1 MMNISETAK
10 LMNLRKVISMGKK
23 KGYVTLDELK
33 SVMPSEMSD
42 KKQLEEITRI
52 LEEMDIQVVEDPSE
66 VTAALISAAVVE
78 DIEEDGDGLLLWSE
92 EEEEDTFKESG
103 GADPVKM
110 YLQEM
115 GNIPLLSREEEIELA
130 KRIEAGRMK
139 AINTVMAI
147 PLTIRELLKLGERLQ
162 SGEIDIEDILILDDS
177 SPEYLER
184 EKNRFLAKV
193 RNLEELF
200 KDFEAAKRRIFSGVD
215 MDEEKVLKAKVED
228 LRQKMVEIVKELSLA
243 SSQIERLVELI
254 RDYVKIADKAQEEM
268 RKCEEILLMPSETF
282 IEFMDLMET
291 LSEEERNER
300 CKRVTGMDYVVLLDF
315 KKRVEEAKEK
325 IKSVEKESTVRIEEL
340 QSALKE
346 IEEGLKEEK
355 EAKRLLAEANLRL
368 VVSIAKKYTNK
379 GLQLLDLIQEGN
391 IGLMKAVEKFE
402 YQRGYKFSTYATWWI
417 RQAITRAIA
426 DQARTIRIPV
436 HMIETINKLVRTAR
450 QLYQELG
457 REPTPEEIARKAD
470 MPVEKV
476 RKIFKI
482 AKEPVSLETPIGDD
496 EDSSLGDFVEDRS
509 IEKPDEVAVL
519 EALKEKVYQALGTLT
534 EREQTVL
541 KMRFGIDMDAEHTLE
556 EVGRVFKVT
565 RERIRQIEAKALKK
579 LRNPIDLSILKNIS
593 ESDLL

>member
-1 MMNISETAK
+1 MNISETAK

-33 SVMPSEMSD
+33 SVMPSEMDD

-52 LEEMDIQVVEDPSE
+52 LEEMDIQVVENPSE
-66 VTAALISAAVVE
+66 VTAALISASVVE
-78 DIEEDGDGLLLWSE
+78 DIEEDGDNILIWT
-92 EEEEDTFKESG
+92 EEEEDTFRESG

-130 KRIEAGRMK
+130 KKIEAGRMK
-139 AINTVMAI
+139 AINTVMSI
-147 PLTIRELLKLGERLQ
+147 PLTIRELLKLGERLEN
-162 SGEIDIEDILILDDS
+162 GEIDIEDILILDDS
-177 SPEYLER
+177 SPEFLEK
-184 EKNRFLAKV
+184 EKNKFLSKV
-193 RNLEELF
+193 KKLEELF
-200 KDFEAAKRRIFSGVD
+200 KDFEAAKRKIFSGVEA
-215 MDEEKVLKAKVED
+215 EEERLLKEEIER
-228 LRQKMVEIVKELSLA
+228 LRKKMVELVKELSLS

-254 RDYVKIADKAQEEM
+254 RKYVREADRAQEEM
-268 RKCEEILLMPSETF
+268 RKCEEILLMPSDTF
-282 IEFMDLMET
+282 IEFMELMET

-300 CKRVTGMDYVVLLDF
+300 CKKVTGMDYELLVDF
-315 KKRVEEAKEK
+315 KKRVEEAKKK
-325 IKSVEKESTVRIEEL
+325 IKDVEQESTVRIEEL
-340 QSALKE
+340 RAALKE

-457 REPTPEEIARKAD
+457 REPTPEEIAKKAD
-470 MPVEKV
+470 MPVDKV

-519 EALKEKVYQALGTLT
+519 EALKEKVYQALSTLT

-556 EVGRVFKVT
+556 EVGKVFKVT

-579 LRNPIDLSILKNIS
+579 LRNPVDMTILKNIS

>member
-1 MMNISETAK
+1 MNISETAK

-33 SVMPSEMSD
+33 SVMPSEMDD

-52 LEEMDIQVVEDPSE
+52 LEEMDIQVVENPSE
-66 VTAALISAAVVE
+66 VTAALISASVVE
-78 DIEEDGDGLLLWSE
+78 DIEEEGDGILLWSE
-92 EEEEDTFKESG
+92 EEEDTFRESG

-130 KRIEAGRMK
+130 KKIEAGRMK
-139 AINTVMAI
+139 AINTVMSI
-147 PLTIRELLKLGERLQ
+147 PLTIRELLKLGERLEN
-162 SGEIDIEDILILDDS
+162 GEIDIEDILILDDS
-177 SPEYLER
+177 SPEFLEK
-184 EKNRFLAKV
+184 EKNKFLSKV
-193 RNLEELF
+193 KKLEELF
-200 KDFEAAKRRIFSGVD
+200 KDFEAAKRKIFSGVEA
-215 MDEEKVLKAKVED
+215 EEERLLKEEIER
-228 LRQKMVEIVKELSLA
+228 LRKKMVELVKELSLS

-254 RDYVKIADKAQEEM
+254 RKYVREADKAQEEM
-268 RKCEEILLMPSETF
+268 RKCEEILLMPSDTF
-282 IEFMDLMET
+282 IEFMELMET

-300 CKRVTGMDYVVLLDF
+300 CKKVTGMDYELLVDF
-315 KKRVEEAKEK
+315 KKRVEEAKKK
-325 IKSVEKESTVRIEEL
+325 IKDVEQESTVRIEEL
-340 QSALKE
+340 RAALKE

-457 REPTPEEIARKAD
+457 REPTPEEIAKKAD
-470 MPVEKV
+470 MPVDKV

-519 EALKEKVYQALGTLT
+519 EALKEKVYQALSTLT

-556 EVGRVFKVT
+556 EVGKVFKVT

-579 LRNPIDLSILKNIS
+579 LRNPVDMTILKNIS

>member
-1 MMNISETAK
+1 MNISETAK

-33 SVMPSEMSD
+33 SVMPSEMDD

-52 LEEMDIQVVEDPSE
+52 LEEMDIQVVENPSE
-66 VTAALISAAVVE
+66 VTAALISASVVE
-78 DIEEDGDGLLLWSE
+78 DIEEEGDGILLWSE
-92 EEEEDTFKESG
+92 EEEDTFRESG

-130 KRIEAGRMK
+130 KKIEAGRMK
-139 AINTVMAI
+139 AINTVMSI
-147 PLTIRELLKLGERLQ
+147 PLTIRELLKLGERLEN
-162 SGEIDIEDILILDDS
+162 GEIDIEDILILDDS
-177 SPEYLER
+177 SPEFLEK
-184 EKNRFLAKV
+184 EKNKFLSKV
-193 RNLEELF
+193 KKLEELF
-200 KDFEAAKRRIFSGVD
+200 KDFETAKKKIFSGVGEK
-215 MDEEKVLKAKVED
+215 EEKGLKGKVEE
-228 LRQKMVEIVKELSLA
+228 LRKKMVEIVRELSLS

-254 RDYVKIADKAQEEM
+254 RKYVREADRAQEEM

-282 IEFMDLMET
+282 IEFMELMET
-291 LSEEERNER
+291 LPEDERNER
-300 CKRVTGMDYVVLLDF
+300 CKRVTGMDYEVLLDF
-315 KKRVEEAKEK
+315 RKRVEESKDK
-325 IKSVEKESTVRIEEL
+325 IRKIEQESTVRIEEL
-340 QSALKE
+340 RAALKE

-457 REPTPEEIARKAD
+457 REPTPEEIAKKAD
-470 MPVEKV
+470 MPVDKV

-519 EALKEKVYQALGTLT
+519 EALKEKVYQALSTLT

-556 EVGRVFKVT
+556 EVGKVFKVT

-579 LRNPIDLSILKNIS
+579 LRNPVDMSILKNIS

>member
-1 MMNISETAK
+1 MNISETAK

-200 KDFEAAKRRIFSGVD
+200 KDFEAAKRKIFSGVD
-215 MDEEKVLKAKVED
+215 VDEEKILKGKVED
-228 LRQKMVEIVKELSLA
+228 LRQKMVGIVKELSLA

-325 IKSVEKESTVRIEEL
+325 IKNVEKESTVRIEEL

-556 EVGRVFKVT
+556 EVGRVFRVT

>member
-1 MMNISETAK
+1 MNISETAK
-10 LMNLRKVISMGKK
+10 LMNLRKIISMGKK
-23 KGYVTLDELK
+23 KGYVTVDELRA
-33 SVMPSEMSD
+33 VMPAEMSD
-42 KKQLEEITRI
+42 KKQVEEITRI
-52 LEEMDIQVVEDPSE
+52 LEEMDIQIVEDPSE
-66 VTAALISAAVVE
+66 VTAALLSASVVE
-78 DIEEDGDGLLLWSE
+78 EIEEEEGVLIW
-92 EEEEDTFKESG
+92 EEEEDSFKESG

-115 GNIPLLSREEEIELA
+115 GNIPLLSRDEEIELA

-139 AINTVMAI
+139 AINTVMSI
-147 PLTIRELLKLGERLQ
+147 PLTIRELLKLGERLKN
-162 SGEIDIEDILILDDS
+162 GEIEIEDILILDES

-184 EKNRFLAKV
+184 ERTRFLNKV
-193 RNLEELF
+193 RHLEDLF
-200 KDFEAAKRRIFSGVD
+200 KDFEDAKRKIFSGAFSQQ
-215 MDEEKVLKAKVED
+215 EELLLKDKIENT
-228 LRQKMVEIVKELSLA
+228 RRRMVEIVRELSLS

-254 RDYVKIADKAQEEM
+254 RDYVKVADKAQEEL
-268 RKCEEILLMPSETF
+268 RKCEEILLMPSDTF

-291 LSEEERNER
+291 LPEDERNER
-300 CKRVTGMDYVVLLDF
+300 CKRVTNMEYEVLLDF
-315 KKRVEEAKEK
+315 KKKVKEAKEK

-340 QSALKE
+340 RAALKE
-346 IEEGLKEEK
+346 IEAGLKEEK

-457 REPTPEEIARKAD
+457 REPTPEEIAKKAD
-470 MPVEKV
+470 MSVDKV

-509 IEKPDEVAVL
+509 IEKPDEIAL
-519 EALKEKVYQALGTLT
+519 FEALKEKVYEALSTLT

-556 EVGRVFKVT
+556 EVGKVFKVT

-579 LRNPIDLSILKNIS
+579 IRNPIDMSILKNIS
-593 ESDLL
+593 ETDLL